1 MTLWIFLGIL
11 LVPLVA
17 VVWAIILFNR
27 LVRRRNLVEEG
38 WSGIDTQLKR
48 RANLI
53 PNLVATVKGY
63 AGHENTLLNQV
74 TELRSASLS
83 GNSVRRQ
90 GEVESSL
97 GGALA
102 NLFAVAE
109 AYPDLK
115 ASTNFKDL
123 QETLAEVEDQIQ
135 KARRYYNGTVRELN
149 VLVESFPSNLVAGA
163 FKFVQAEYFELS
175 DPADAKVPDVSFGK
189 GTE

>member
-1 MTLWIFLGIL
+1 MTLTIVLVVLCLPLAVIVWGI
-11 LVPLVA
+11 V
-17 VVWAIILFNR
+17 LFNR
-27 LVRRRNLVEEG
+27 LVRRRNMVEEG

-63 AGHENTLLNQV
+63 AGHESTLLTQV

-83 GNSVRRQ
+83 ANSVHRQ
-90 GEVESSL
+90 GQVESSL

-102 NLFAVAE
+102 HLFAVAE
-109 AYPDLK
+109 DYPDLK
-115 ASTNFKDL
+115 ASANFRDL

-149 VLVESFPSNLVAGA
+149 VLIESFPSNLIAGY
-163 FKFVQAEYFELS
+163 FKFVQAEYFELA
-175 DPADAKVPDVSFGK
+175 DPADAQVPAVNFD
-189 GTE
+189 